1 MKFLRTAILYP
12 FAFAAYPVLEL
23 LAVNI
28 KEVDDMVALRPLL
41 LALLLAAAS
50 FFILRLVTK
59 HIHKAALLTTLFLAL
74 FFSYGHAYDFLK
86 QSLNILARHRLLGPV
101 YLVLLGLG
109 TWWIFRKAR
118 NWLAVTET
126 LNIVGIALLVFPLF
140 QSGQFLARTALES
153 REAQQAAVQKNAL
166 HPDPGQPLPDVYY
179 IILDTYT
186 RADALQRDFDL
197 DITPFLDEMRG
208 LGFYVAECSQSNYD
222 YTMAS
227 VSATLNMTF
236 IPQLLKRANI
246 AEDDLWI
253 YMQKSGV
260 RRQLEALG
268 YKTVAFETGFEWS
281 EIKDADYYLRRG
293 NAGFQISP
301 FESLLADTTAL
312 RALSDLSYKIAEANL
327 TNRYASHISRQ
338 LFVLDELK
346 NVPDIPGPKFVF
358 VHVLIP
364 HLPLVFMPDGSI
376 VTDPGFYSG
385 PDDGPINGEYRTQG
399 YRNQVQFINNR
410 LPDIARA
417 LIGKSDTP
425 PIIVI
430 MGDHGL
436 TKQNRNLILNM
447 YYFPNGGE
455 ANLYSSIT
463 PVNSFRVV
471 FNTYFGAKYKLL
483 RDRSFH
489 EGGPQGTPVKDCK

>member
-1 MKFLRTAILYP
+1 MKFLKTTLLHP
-12 FAFAAYPVLEL
+12 FAFAAYPVLAL

-28 KEVDDMVALRPLL
+28 KEVEDAVALRPLL
-41 LALLLAAAS
+41 LALILAAVL
-50 FFILRLVTK
+50 FFILWLVTK
-59 HIHKAALLTTLFLAL
+59 QAHKAALLATFLLAL
-74 FFSYGHAYDFLK
+74 FFSYGHVYDFLK
-86 QSLNILARHRLLGPV
+86 QSLNTLARHRFLGPF
-101 YLVLLGLG
+101 YLALLGLG
-109 TWWIFRKAR
+109 VWWIFRKAHH
-118 NWLAVTET
+118 WSSLTET
-126 LNIVGIALLVFPLF
+126 LNIVSIALLVFPLF
-140 QSGQFLARTALES
+140 QSGQFLARTAMEN
-153 REAQQAAVQKNAL
+153 RKAGQAEAETLTL
-166 HPDPGQPLPDVYY
+166 HPAPGQPLPDVYY
-179 IILDTYT
+179 IVLDTYT
-186 RADALQRDFDL
+186 RADALLRDFGL

-222 YTMAS
+222 YTMSS
-227 VSATLNMTF
+227 VTATLNMTF
-236 IPQLLKRANI
+236 IPRLLRQAGI
-246 AEDDLWI
+246 TEDDLWI
-253 YMQKSGV
+253 YMQKSEV

-293 NAGFQISP
+293 NAGLQISP
-301 FESLLADTTAL
+301 FETLLADTTAL
-312 RALSDLSYKIAEANL
+312 RALSDLSYKFAEAKL

-358 VHVLIP
+358 VHVLVP

-417 LIGKSDTP
+417 LIEKSETP

-436 TKQNRNLILNM
+436 TGQNRNLILNL
-447 YYFPNGGE
+447 YYFPNGGDD
-455 ANLYSSIT
+455 NLYSTIT
-463 PVNSFRVV
+463 PVNSFRLM
-471 FNTYFGAKYKLL
+471 FNTYFSAEYKLL
-483 RDRSFH
+483 RDLSFH
-489 EGGPQGTPVKDCK
+489 EGAQGTPVTDCK

>member
-1 MKFLRTAILYP
+1 MKFLKTTLLHP
-12 FAFAAYPVLEL
+12 FAFAAYPVLAL

-28 KEVDDMVALRPLL
+28 KEVDDAVALRPLL
-41 LALLLAAAS
+41 LALILAAVL
-50 FFILRLVTK
+50 FFILWLVTK
-59 HIHKAALLTTLFLAL
+59 QAHKAALLATFLLAL
-74 FFSYGHAYDFLK
+74 FFSYGHVYDFLK
-86 QSLNILARHRLLGPV
+86 QSLNPLARHRFLGPF

-109 TWWIFRKAR
+109 VWWILRKAR
-118 NWLAVTET
+118 HWPSLTET
-126 LNIVGIALLVFPLF
+126 FNVVGIVLLVFPLF
-140 QSGQFLARTALES
+140 QSGQFLARTAMEN
-153 REAQQAAVQKNAL
+153 RKAEQTEAETLAL
-166 HPDPGQPLPDVYY
+166 HPDPDRPLPDVYY
-179 IILDTYT
+179 IVLDTYT
-186 RADALQRDFDL
+186 RADVLLRDFDL

-222 YTMAS
+222 YTMSS
-227 VSATLNMTF
+227 VTATLNMDF
-236 IPQLLKRANI
+236 ISRLMRKAGI
-246 AEDDLWI
+246 SEDELWI
-253 YMQKSGV
+253 YMQKSEV

-293 NAGFQISP
+293 NAGLQISP
-301 FESLLADTTAL
+301 FETLLADTTAL
-312 RALSDLSYKIAEANL
+312 RLLSDLSYKFAEAKL

-338 LFVLDELK
+338 LFVLDALK
-346 NVPDIPGPKFVF
+346 NVPEIPGPKFVF

-364 HLPLVFMPDGSI
+364 HLPLVFLPDGSI

-417 LIGKSDTP
+417 LIEKSDTP

-436 TKQNRNLILNM
+436 TRKNRNLILNL
-447 YYFPNGGE
+447 YYFPDGGE
-455 ANLYSSIT
+455 AGLYSTIT
-463 PVNSFRVV
+463 PVNSFRLM

-483 RDRSFH
+483 RDLSFH
-489 EGGPQGTPVKDCK
+489 ENAQGTPVTDCK